1 MDRPRTKASGT
12 SVLTIDR
19 STIDI
24 SDVAAVVD
32 PGQAEAIAWCVRG
45 VLEEMAGKQSMPDL
59 MAKLGRRLASEGL
72 DAVCKFGARSY
83 PAFLARPRLIDVG
96 AAINRYRGLAL
107 REARGE
113 GVAGEASTEVSE
125 S

>member
-1 MDRPRTKASGT
+1 
-12 SVLTIDR
+12 
-19 STIDI
+19 
-24 SDVAAVVD
+24 
-32 PGQAEAIAWCVRG
+32 
-45 VLEEMAGKQSMPDL
+45 MAGKQSMPDL

-96 AAINRYRGLAL
+96 AAINRYRGLSL
-107 REARGE
+107 RESREAGAEPSGE
-113 GVAGEASTEVSE
+113 SRPEVAE

>member
-1 MDRPRTKASGT
+1 M
-12 SVLTIDR
+12 LTIDR

-24 SDVAAVVD
+24 SDVAAVVE

-45 VLEEMAGKQSMPDL
+45 VLEEMAGKQPMPDL

-96 AAINRYRGLAL
+96 AAINRYRSLAL

-113 GVAGEASTEVSE
+113 VLE